1 CVGVGFVVVVCVLG
15 LGVGSVVGGGW
26 DGLYAGLQYGPLETS
41 AGRRKTHKV
50 DRARQVQGGTWPL
63 VAAASAGWQDAAL
76 HELLDPCRPGAHRGS
91 IARNRETENG
101 PGGSGLRTLCKHRT
115 AAFCSRRNNPGRAV
129 QCRTSGSHRSG
140 CPGGGGCGL
149 LPPKWGTAVRHFR

>member
-1 CVGVGFVVVVCVLG
+1 LEVVCARFGPSKCRSPSRNRRRRPPIRFSRRELDRFQRREQAEESVLARRFTCG
-15 LGVGSVVGGGW
+15 AGNLRLGWRMLVGGWW
-26 DGLYAGLQYGPLETS
+26 DGLYAGLQYRPLETS

-101 PGGSGLRTLCKHRT
+101 PGGSGLRTL
-115 AAFCSRRNNPGRAV
+115 
-129 QCRTSGSHRSG
+129 
-140 CPGGGGCGL
+140 
-149 LPPKWGTAVRHFR
+149 